1 VDWIKLGA
9 DGDSPQASDSDFQK
23 TIPRRQQMKKFLA
36 VAGLAAALAI
46 PSFAAT
52 STWTIDPMHANAQF
66 LVKHLGISTVQ
77 GDFTKMSGTVML
89 DESDITN
96 SSVNVTI
103 DVNSVDTR
111 VQRRDDDLRSEHF
124 FDVAKYPTMT
134 FQSTKITKEG
144 DGKLKIAGNLTIRG
158 VTKEVTLDVTGPTA
172 PITAMGGLRRG
183 ASATTKINRQDFG
196 VAADPVMIG
205 DDITIL
211 LDLEMTAPAGTK

>member
-1 VDWIKLGA
+1 MRKWLV
-9 DGDSPQASDSDFQK
+9 
-23 TIPRRQQMKKFLA
+23 
-36 VAGLAAALAI
+36 VAGLAAAFAI

-66 LVKHLGISTVQ
+66 LVKHLGISTIQ
-77 GDFTKMSGTVML
+77 GDFTKITGTVML
-89 DESDITN
+89 DDSDISN

-124 FDVAKYPTMT
+124 FDVAKFPTMT

-144 DGKLKIAGNLTIRG
+144 DGLKMMGNLTIRG
-158 VTKEVTLDVTGPTA
+158 VTKEVTLDVTGPTKA
-172 PITAMGGLRRG
+172 ITAMGGLRRG

-196 VAADPVMIG
+196 VAADPGMVG

>member
-1 VDWIKLGA
+1 MRKWLV
-9 DGDSPQASDSDFQK
+9 
-23 TIPRRQQMKKFLA
+23 
-36 VAGLAAALAI
+36 VAGLATAFAI

-66 LVKHLGISTVQ
+66 LVKHLGISTIQ
-77 GDFTKMSGTVML
+77 GDFTKISGTVML
-89 DESDITN
+89 DDSDITN

-124 FDVAKYPTMT
+124 FNVAKYPTMT

-144 DGKLKIAGNLTIRG
+144 DGLKMMGNLTIRG
-158 VTKEVTLDVTGPTA
+158 VTKEVTLDVTGPTK

-196 VAADPVMIG
+196 VAADPGMVG

-211 LDLEMTAPAGTK
+211 IDLEMTAPAGTK

>member
-1 VDWIKLGA
+1 LIEALGGWRFA
-9 DGDSPQASDSDFQK
+9 ARIGFQFSESYSEEAA
-23 TIPRRQQMKKFLA
+23 MKKWLV
-36 VAGLAAALAI
+36 VAGLAAAFAI

-66 LVKHLGISTVQ
+66 LVKHLGISTIQ
-77 GDFTKMSGTVML
+77 GDFTKITGTVML
-89 DESDITN
+89 DDSDVTN
-96 SSVNVTI
+96 STVNVTI

-111 VQRRDDDLRSEHF
+111 VQKRDDDLRSEHF
-124 FDVAKYPTMT
+124 FNVAKFPTMT
-134 FQSTKITKEG
+134 FQSSKITSEG
-144 DGKLKIAGNLTIRG
+144 DGKLKMTGNLTIRG
-158 VTKEVTLDVTGPTA
+158 VTKEVTLDVTGPTK

-196 VAADPVMIG
+196 VAADPGMVG

>member
-1 VDWIKLGA
+1 MRKWLV
-9 DGDSPQASDSDFQK
+9 
-23 TIPRRQQMKKFLA
+23 
-36 VAGLAAALAI
+36 VAGLAAAFAI

-66 LVKHLGISTVQ
+66 LVKHLGISTIQ
-77 GDFTKMSGTVML
+77 GDFTKITGTVML
-89 DESDITN
+89 DDSDISN

-144 DGKLKIAGNLTIRG
+144 DGLKMMGNLTIRG
-158 VTKEVTLDVTGPTA
+158 VTKEVTLDVTGPTKA
-172 PITAMGGLRRG
+172 ITAMGGLRRG

-196 VAADPVMIG
+196 VAADPGMVG

>member
-1 VDWIKLGA
+1 MRKWLV
-9 DGDSPQASDSDFQK
+9 
-23 TIPRRQQMKKFLA
+23 
-36 VAGLAAALAI
+36 VAGLAAAFAI

-66 LVKHLGISTVQ
+66 LVKHLGISTIQ
-77 GDFTKMSGTVML
+77 GDFTKISGTVML
-89 DESDITN
+89 DDSDITN

-124 FDVAKYPTMT
+124 FNVAKYPTMT

-144 DGKLKIAGNLTIRG
+144 DGLKMMGNLTIRG
-158 VTKEVTLDVTGPTA
+158 VTKEVTLDVTGPTK

-196 VAADPVMIG
+196 VAADPGMVG

-211 LDLEMTAPAGTK
+211 IDLEMTAPAGTK